1 MTTNMLIKSLP
12 QNKHIS
18 CMDALGMTAYP
29 STPKQTFSLI
39 KTFMVWV
46 PEAKQQSTMQHSKC
60 LQTHNKVR
68 TFYTILEEC

>member
-1 MTTNMLIKSLP
+1 MMIDILTKILP
-12 QNKHIS
+12 RNKHIS
-18 CMDALGMTAYP
+18 CMDALSMTAYP

-46 PEAKQQSTMQHSKC
+46 LEAKQQSTMQHSKC
-60 LQTHNKVR
+60 LQIHSKVR